1 MTLKSTGYKI
11 TERTAGIYDITGNLP
26 FPLQVIVTR
35 LLAPEHHSSLR
46 ILSKH
51 AKKEDIKQFL
61 METEHY
67 TTPGEKNNVSALL
80 QVSAK
85 ANYNLYGEI
94 RRESEMNDV
103 LRELMKEDIEEMKE
117 KGLAEGRAKGL
128 AEGLAEGSDIR
139 LINQINKK
147 IKKGQ
152 TPDVIADMLEEDFS
166 HVKIIYDIIK
176 ESDSDF
182 DAAEIYK
189 KLTAIQSA

>member
-1 MTLKSTGYKI
+1 
-11 TERTAGIYDITGNLP
+11 
-26 FPLQVIVTR
+26 
-35 LLAPEHHSSLR
+35 
-46 ILSKH
+46 
-51 AKKEDIKQFL
+51 
-61 METEHY
+61 
-67 TTPGEKNNVSALL
+67 
-80 QVSAK
+80 
-85 ANYNLYGEI
+85 
-94 RRESEMNDV
+94 MNDV

-117 KGLAEGRAKGL
+117 KGLAEGRA
-128 AEGLAEGSDIR
+128 EGRVEGRAEGSNIR

-152 TPDVIADMLEEDFS
+152 TPDVIADMLEEDLS